1 MLTPILTLFM
11 FVVSCSAWA
20 ETAKPGYV
28 PPVPTVA
35 TESLMQMMGGLV
47 LVLAIIAGLTW
58 LAKRFALIPTTAS
71 GSLKV
76 IAATGVGQRE
86 RVVVVEIEKTWLVL
100 GVAPGQ
106 VNKLHVME
114 KPLSQETGILQDDK
128 STEEFAA
135 RLDQS
140 IKKEHA
146 E

>member
-20 ETAKPGYV
+20 ETAKPAYV
-28 PPVPTVA
+28 PPVPAVA
-35 TESLMQMMGGLV
+35 TENLMQMMGGLV

-58 LAKRFALIPTTAS
+58 FAKRFALIPTTAS

-114 KPLSQETGILQDDK
+114 KPLFQEMGILQGDK
-128 STEEFAA
+128 PNEEFAA

>member
-1 MLTPILTLFM
+1 MLLI
-11 FVVSCSAWA
+11 FVVSCPAWA
-20 ETAKPGYV
+20 ETAKSGYV
-28 PPVPTVA
+28 PPVPTVT

-47 LVLAIIAGLTW
+47 LVLAIIAALTW
-58 LAKRFALIPTTAS
+58 LAKRFALISTTAS

-86 RVVVVEIEKTWLVL
+86 RVVIVEVEKTWLVL

-114 KPLSQETGILQDDK
+114 KPLSQETGILHGDK
-128 STEEFAA
+128 PAEVFSAH
-135 RLDQS
+135 LDQS